1 MLIAVIGVNHRT
13 APLEVREKL
22 SFPEH
27 GMSEGLK
34 RLQSLPGID
43 GCAILST
50 CNRTE
55 IYIAPTELD
64 SGMSSVWTFLSEK
77 SGLDISEIKN
87 YTFCHTLYDAI
98 RHLFRVVAGLD
109 SMILGETQI
118 LGQVKRTY
126 EMALEASTTNV
137 VLNTLFQQAITTGKR
152 VRTETGID
160 QNPVS
165 IPYAAVELAKQSL
178 GTLDGRSVLVIGAGE
193 MSELTVVNLV
203 ANGVSSVIV
212 SNRSYDRAVQLAE
225 KFNGL
230 AVKFDLLFHYMSQA
244 DIVIS
249 STAAQHYIIKQHDMQ
264 KVMNQR
270 PGKNITI
277 IDIAVPRDIDPAVR
291 EIAGVSLY
299 DVDALQNVVDANLAE
314 RRKAAVAAEGIIE
327 EELDEF
333 MRWLSTRFVVPTITG
348 LKKMAEEI
356 KQRELCRA
364 FNRLG
369 DLDDR
374 QRKIISSLANSVVNQ
389 LLHNPVIKLKQVAL
403 TPEGHLYTEIMQN
416 LFNLEIEGQRTQV
429 KTAPPEKKKKKAA
442 SGFSGGSGWD
452 KGITA
457 MVAEGSSRE

>member
-13 APLEVREKL
+13 APLDVREKL
-22 SFPEH
+22 SFPEY
-27 GMSEGLK
+27 GISAWLK
-34 RLQSLPGID
+34 KLQSSPGIE

-55 IYIAPTELD
+55 IYIAPMELD
-64 SGMSSVWTFLSEK
+64 TGMSSVWSFLSEK

-98 RHLFRVVAGLD
+98 RHLFRVVSGLD

-126 EMALEASTTNV
+126 ELALEAGTTNV

-165 IPYAAVELAKQSL
+165 IPYAAVELAKQNLGSL
-178 GTLDGRSVLVIGAGE
+178 EGRSVLVVGAGE
-193 MSELTVVNLV
+193 MSEITAVNLV

-225 KFNGL
+225 KFNGT
-230 AVKFDLLFHYMSQA
+230 AVKFDQLFDYMAKS

-249 STAAQHYIIKQHDMQ
+249 STAARHYVIKPREVE
-264 KVMNQR
+264 KVMALR
-270 PGKNITI
+270 GWKDIMM
-277 IDIAVPRDIDPAVR
+277 IDIAVPRDIDPEVGKLP
-291 EIAGVSLY
+291 GVTLY
-299 DVDALQNVVDANLAE
+299 DVDSLQNVVDANLAE
-314 RRKAAVAAEGIIE
+314 RRKAAVVAEGIIE

-333 MRWLSTRFVVPTITG
+333 MKWLSTRFVVPTITA

-356 KQRELCRA
+356 KQRELHRA

-369 DLDDR
+369 ELNER
-374 QRKIISSLANSVVNQ
+374 EKKIISSLASSIVNQ
-389 LLHNPVIKLKQVAL
+389 LLHTPVIKLKQYAL
-403 TPEGHLYTEIMQN
+403 TPEGHLYTEILQN
-416 LFNLEIEGQRTQV
+416 LFNLQVEGQRPQ
-429 KTAPPEKKKKKAA
+429 AEIPPPEKKQKRTV
-442 SGFSGGSGWD
+442 S
-452 KGITA
+452 
-457 MVAEGSSRE
+457 

>member
-22 SFPEH
+22 AFPEW
-27 GMSEGLK
+27 STAEWLK
-34 RLQSLPGID
+34 RLQSHPGID

-55 IYIAPTELD
+55 IYIAPLELD
-64 SGMSSVWTFLSEK
+64 TGMSSVWTFLSEK

-118 LGQVKRTY
+118 LGQVKKTY
-126 EMALEASTTNV
+126 EMALEAHTTNV

-178 GTLDGRSVLVIGAGE
+178 GSLEGRSVLVVGAGE

-225 KFNGL
+225 KFQGS
-230 AVKFDLLFHYMSQA
+230 AVKFDQLFQYMNQA

-249 STAAQHYIIKQHDMQ
+249 STAAQHYVIKPQEIAGVMQ
-264 KVMNQR
+264 QR
-270 PGKNITI
+270 GGKTLMM
-277 IDIAVPRDIDPAVR
+277 IDIAVPRDIDPQVR
-291 EIAGVSLY
+291 QIPGVELF
-299 DVDALQNVVDANLAE
+299 DVDHLQNVIDANLAE
-314 RRKAAVAAEGIIE
+314 RRRAAVQAEGIIE
-327 EELDEF
+327 EELNDF
-333 MRWLSTRFVVPTITG
+333 MKWLSTRFVVPTITA
-348 LKKMAEEI
+348 LKNMGEEI
-356 KQRELCRA
+356 KQRELARA
-364 FNRLG
+364 YNRLG
-369 DLDDR
+369 DLTER
-374 QRKIISSLANSVVNQ
+374 EKKIIGSLANSIVNQ
-389 LLHNPVIKLKQVAL
+389 LLHNPVVKLKQAAL
-403 TPEGHLYTEIMQN
+403 TPEGHLYTEITQN
-416 LFNLEIEGQRTQV
+416 IFNLEVQGQRPQP
-429 KTAPPEKKKKKAA
+429 KNLPAEKKKKIKHSSA
-442 SGFSGGSGWD
+442 GGNWG
-452 KGITA
+452 GEATPL
-457 MVAEGSSRE
+457 VAEGAARE

>member
-27 GMSEGLK
+27 SISYWLK
-34 RLQSLPGID
+34 KLQSLPGID

-55 IYIAPTELD
+55 IYIAPIELD
-64 SGMSSVWTFLSEK
+64 TGMSSVWCFLAEK
-77 SGLDISEIKN
+77 SGLDISDIKN
-87 YTFCHTLYDAI
+87 YTFSHTLYDAI

-126 EMALEASTTNV
+126 EMALESNTSNV

-160 QNPVS
+160 HNPVS

-178 GTLDGRSVLVIGAGE
+178 GSLNGCSVLVIGAGE

-225 KFNGL
+225 KFNGK
-230 AVKFDLLFHYMSQA
+230 AVKFDMLFQYMSEA

-249 STAAQHYIIKQHDMQ
+249 STAAQHYVIKYQEMQ
-264 KVMNQR
+264 NVMVKR
-270 PGKNITI
+270 EGKTI
-277 IDIAVPRDIDPAVR
+277 LMVDIAVPRDIEPEVAKLP
-291 EIAGVSLY
+291 GVTLY
-299 DVDALQNVVDANLAE
+299 DVDNLQNVVDANLTE
-314 RRKAAVAAEGIIE
+314 RRKAAVVADGIIE
-327 EELDEF
+327 EELDSF
-333 MRWLSTRFVVPTITG
+333 MRWLSTRFVVPTITA
-348 LKKMAEEI
+348 LKKRAEEI
-356 KQRELCRA
+356 RHRELCRA

-374 QRKIISSLANSVVNQ
+374 DKKIISSLANSIINQ
-389 LLHNPVIKLKQVAL
+389 LLHNPVIRLKQYAL
-403 TPEGHLYTEIMQN
+403 TPEGHLYTEILQN
-416 LFNLEIEGQRTQV
+416 LFNLEVEGQRTQAQINPV
-429 KTAPPEKKKKKAA
+429 ESRKKKT
-442 SGFSGGSGWD
+442 FSCATGCSTWEQGV
-452 KGITA
+452 TA
-457 MVAEGSSRE
+457 MVAEGRNKE